1 MDRPHPAGPVN
12 LWTRRRP
19 AGVQGFVL
27 TLAQNTILSRLQN
40 AQPDPLPE
48 PGGLARHLLEEPWSL
63 AIGLVVVALAAHFI
77 LRSRGMG
84 RAGLLCA
91 GVGVLL
97 AAAVVA
103 LASMVQTPREMLL
116 ADTRR
121 LVEAAYAADEATV
134 AALLDTDVRLQVL
147 QRASDRNRTY
157 MLEQVR
163 SRLPE
168 RYHVSSIDIRG
179 VRAAVNSAGAGQSQ
193 ISVTAQTT
201 LGPIPTVWL
210 LSWRQ
215 SRPDAPWKV
224 YHIQAQQI
232 GLNSVAPTDF

>member
-1 MDRPHPAGPVN
+1 M
-12 LWTRRRP
+12 
-19 AGVQGFVL
+19 L

-48 PGGLARHLLEEPWSL
+48 PGGLARHFLEEPWPL

-77 LRSRGMG
+77 LRSRGQG
-84 RAGLLCA
+84 KAGIACVGA
-91 GVGVLL
+91 GVLL

-103 LASMVQTPREMLL
+103 LASMVRTNREKLL
-116 ADTRR
+116 AETRR
-121 LVEAAYAADEATV
+121 LVEAAYNADEPAV

-147 QRASDRNRTY
+147 ERASDRNRTY

-168 RYHVSSIDIRG
+168 RYHVSGIDIRG

-215 SRPDAPWKV
+215 AGPDGPWRV
-224 YHIQAQQI
+224 FHIQAQQI
-232 GLNSVAPTDF
+232 GLNSIGPGDF